1 MKRKWAYL
9 GALLPAST
17 AVSLWATEVGAHST
31 EETGKIHRS
40 KNAPESDEAK
50 AQAGQGGSAKDDGSG
65 PRAQTPAPGT
75 SEETRA
81 VEFDEEGPEL
91 TPAASHDRIDVP
103 LPASD
108 TSMYTPAGVGSGG
121 AAPNG
126 IGGAG
131 GGSITIKSASTPAAE
146 STVPDPIPP
155 EDTGYV
161 EPNPTDE
168 HSMLIFLGGMAA
180 GEGDGAASTG
190 EVIFDIVDYG
200 PYTIGYGYASYAA
213 QGSESA
219 EADTFYSVYGADL
232 VFTYR
237 DDDESGNSDSSSIY
251 VLAIDFEEGLNAEQ
265 HPGLANLDWMQL
277 LAQGP
282 FALAQGGEEDEPV
295 SINGNLADVSFQARI
310 DDDEA
315 PDAVEFSSLAFDNLG
330 SSALV
335 WLQSEQAAIYMNGEA
350 QGVDTFVLSEGTLLE
365 IEDQFSSVNGAM
377 TIIA

>member
-17 AVSLWATEVGAHST
+17 AVSLWATEVGAHSN

-40 KNAPESDEAK
+40 KNAPETDEAK

-65 PRAQTPAPGT
+65 PRAQTLAPGT

-81 VEFDEEGPEL
+81 PEFDEEGPEL
-91 TPAASHDRIDVP
+91 AAAASHDRIDVP
-103 LPASD
+103 LPDSDASMFLPSASNAKYAD
-108 TSMYTPAGVGSGG
+108 DFSAGGLSTVKVVNSGG
-121 AAPNG
+121 NPPVVPGADEQPNE
-126 IGGAG
+126 GGDVI
-131 GGSITIKSASTPAAE
+131 S
-146 STVPDPIPP
+146 DPV
-155 EDTGYV
+155 DS
-161 EPNPTDE
+161 D
-168 HSMLIFLGGMAA
+168 SMLILLGGMAT
-180 GEGDGAASTG
+180 GEGEGAASTG
-190 EVIFDIVDYG
+190 EVVFDIVDYG
-200 PYTIGYGYASYAA
+200 AFTIGYGYATYTA

-237 DDDESGNSDSSSIY
+237 DDDESGNSDSSSTY
-251 VLAIDFEEGLNAEQ
+251 VLAIDFEEGLSAEQ
-265 HPGLANLDWMQL
+265 HPGLSSLNWMEL
-277 LAQGP
+277 LGQGP
-282 FALAQGGEEDEPV
+282 FAQAQGGEEEEPI
-295 SINGNLADVSFQARI
+295 SINGNLADVSFEARI

-315 PDAVEFSSLAFDNLG
+315 PDAVQFSSLAFDNLG

-350 QGVDTFVLSEGTLLE
+350 QGIDTFVLSEGTLLE